1 MAAASG
7 RAQGE
12 KPSIDLSPV
21 LAYNKTI
28 LSLGRLAVGTP
39 DRPAD
44 LISAGRIPAQK
55 AEELTT
61 MNTNKKLNM
70 TMLCDFYELT
80 MGNGYFKAGYKDRIT
95 HFDLFFR
102 SVPDN
107 GGYAIAAGLEQV
119 IEYIQDLH
127 FDPEDIAYLRGRK
140 IFDEDFLDYLA
151 NFKFTGD
158 IFAIPEG
165 TPVFPNEPILTV
177 RAPAIQA
184 QLLETYLLLT
194 INHQS
199 LIATKANRIVR
210 AARGRAVLEF
220 GSRRAQGSSGA
231 IDGARAAFIG
241 GCKGTACTISDQ
253 LYGVPAGGTMAHAW
267 VQTFDTQYEAFRAY
281 CEIYPENAVLLV
293 DTYNTLESGVPDAI
307 RAFNDVLKPK
317 GITKCGIRLDSGDM
331 AYLTQKARQML
342 DEAGWTECTIT
353 VSNSL
358 DEFIIQDLLLQGA
371 QINTFGV
378 GERLITA
385 RSEPVFGGVYK
396 LVAYEDDQGNVI
408 PKIKLSEN
416 VSKITTPQY
425 KKVYRLY
432 GGETGKA
439 IGDWLCT
446 YDEDVDSNR
455 NPDGSLT
462 IFDPDAT
469 WKKKTIRNFVA
480 KPLQVPIFL
489 GGKLVY
495 QLPKLEEIQQYCSDQ
510 MDTLWDEVKRF
521 DNPHNY
527 YVDLSQKLW
536 NTKYDLITHHK

>member
-1 MAAASG
+1 
-7 RAQGE
+7 
-12 KPSIDLSPV
+12 
-21 LAYNKTI
+21 
-28 LSLGRLAVGTP
+28 
-39 DRPAD
+39 
-44 LISAGRIPAQK
+44 
-55 AEELTT
+55 

-102 SVPDN
+102 SVPDK

-127 FDPEDIAYLRGRK
+127 FEPEDIEYLRSRK
-140 IFDEDFLDYLA
+140 MFDEGFLDYLA

-158 IFAIPEG
+158 IFAVPEG

-177 RAPAIQA
+177 RAPAIQS

-210 AARGRAVLEF
+210 AARGRTVLEF

-267 VQTFDTQYEAFRAY
+267 VQTFDTQYDAFRAY
-281 CEIYPENAVLLV
+281 CEIYPDNPVLLV
-293 DTYNTLESGVPDAI
+293 DTYNTLHSGVPNAI
-307 RAFNDVLKPK
+307 RAFNEVLKPL

-331 AYLTQKARQML
+331 AYLTRKARQML
-342 DEAGWTECTIT
+342 DEAGWTECQIS
-353 VSNSL
+353 VSNAL
-358 DEFIIQDLLLQGA
+358 DEYLIQDLLRQGA
-371 QINTFGV
+371 CIDMFGV

-396 LVAYEDDQGNVI
+396 LAAVEDGEGNIV
-408 PKIKLSEN
+408 PKIKISEN
-416 VSKITTPQY
+416 VGKITNPHF
-425 KKVYRLY
+425 KKLYRFY
-432 GGETGKA
+432 GNDTGKA
-439 IGDWLCT
+439 IADYLCLH
-446 YDEDVDSNR
+446 DETVDDSK
-455 NPDGSLT
+455 DLE
-462 IFDPDAT
+462 IFDPEAT
-469 WKKKTIRNFVA
+469 WKTKTVYNFTA
-480 KPLQVPIFL
+480 KELQVPIFRQ
-489 GGKLVY
+489 GQLVY
-495 QLPKLEEIQQYCSDQ
+495 RKPTLDEIRTYCQQQ
-510 MDTLWDEVKRF
+510 VGTLWDEVKRF
-521 DNPHNY
+521 DNPHTY
-527 YVDLSQKLW
+527 YVDLSRKLW
-536 NTKYDLITHHK
+536 NIKNDMLRQKR